1 MGSHEQVRRGRE
13 TQRLTFSLP
22 PFPTAFLYTALMD
35 VTAADPTHVLQS
47 VFGYDSFRP
56 HQKEIIDRV
65 TGGKNAVVIMP
76 TGGGK
81 SLCYQIPSMV
91 REGVGIVIS
100 PLISLMQDQV
110 DALQQLGVRAA
121 FLNSSLSPGERRDVQ
136 ADLVRGRLDL
146 CYVAP
151 ERVMRDRFVETMRQ
165 TPVALIAIDEAHCI
179 SQWGHDFRPEYLQLT
194 DLRETFPNVPCIGVT
209 ATADPPTQDV
219 ILERLRMSRDDLFV
233 TGFDR
238 PNIRY
243 TVVPKKKSP
252 KRQLLQFIRSEHSHD
267 SGIVYCLSRRSV
279 ESTAGFLDDQGY
291 EALPYHAGLSDR
303 QRQEHQD
310 RFLREQ
316 GLIVV
321 ATVAFGMGIDK
332 PDVRFVAHLDVP
344 KTLEAYYQETGRA
357 GRDGRPADAWMAYR
371 LSDVVR
377 MRKIIQSSTDNE
389 EHRWAQHHKLNAL
402 FGYCE
407 TTDCRRKVILNY
419 FGDTMEGDTCDN
431 CDNCLHPVDTW
442 DGTVAAQK
450 VLSCI
455 ARTEQRFGAGHVT
468 DVLCGADTQKIRRFG
483 HDDVSTCGI
492 GEERSKKAWKSIIRQ
507 LAAKGMIQ
515 VDISGYG
522 ALKLTEAC
530 RPVLRGETTVT
541 FRKEPERTTTST
553 TRRASGDAIPHQGPD
568 RDLFEALR
576 EQRMELARRQDVP
589 PYVIFNDT
597 TLHAMVEHRPT
608 TLQEFRRLHGVG
620 DVKQQRYGDTFLS
633 VIRDHE
639 SA

>member
-1 MGSHEQVRRGRE
+1 MN
-13 TQRLTFSLP
+13 
-22 PFPTAFLYTALMD
+22 
-35 VTAADPTHVLQS
+35 VTGADPTHVLQTI
-47 VFGYDSFRP
+47 FGYDSFRP
-56 HQKEIIDRV
+56 HQERIIRRV
-65 TGGKNAVVIMP
+65 QGGGHALVVMP

-81 SLCYQIPSMV
+81 SLCYQIPSLV
-91 REGVGIVIS
+91 REGTGLVVS

-121 FLNSSLSPGERRDVQ
+121 VLNSSLSRSERRAVED
-136 ADLVRGRLDL
+136 DLQRGALDL

-151 ERVMRDRFVETMRQ
+151 ERAVRPRFVERLRRANL
-165 TPVALIAIDEAHCI
+165 ALLAIDEAHCI
-179 SQWGHDFRPEYLQLT
+179 SQWGHDFRPEYLELAQL
-194 DLRETFPNVPCIGVT
+194 RQSFPEVPCIAVT
-209 ATADPPTQDV
+209 ATADPPTQDT
-219 ILERLRMSRDDLFV
+219 ILERLHLSEDDRFV

-238 PNIRY
+238 PNIQY
-243 TVVPKKKSP
+243 VVVPKQRGPRK
-252 KRQLLQFIRSEHSHD
+252 QLLQFIEDEHPGD
-267 SGIVYCLSRRSV
+267 NGIVYCLSRKSV
-279 ESTAGFLDDQGY
+279 EKTARKLSDAGHR
-291 EALPYHAGLSDR
+291 AVPYHAGLSDDKR
-303 QRQEHQD
+303 ESHQS
-310 RFLREQ
+310 RFLRED

-344 KTLEAYYQETGRA
+344 KTMEAYYQETGRA
-357 GRDGRPADAWMAYR
+357 GRDGRPATAWMAYR
-371 LSDVVR
+371 LSDIVR
-377 MRKIIQSSTDNE
+377 MRKFIEASTENE

-483 HDDVSTCGI
+483 HDDVSTYGI

-639 SA
+639 QA

>member
-1 MGSHEQVRRGRE
+1 
-13 TQRLTFSLP
+13 
-22 PFPTAFLYTALMD
+22 MD
-35 VTAADPTHVLQS
+35 VTGCDPTYVLQS
-47 VFGYDSFRP
+47 VFGYDAFRP
-56 HQKEIIDRV
+56 HQEDIIRRV
-65 TGGKNAVVIMP
+65 QHGGHALVVMP

-91 REGVGIVIS
+91 RAGTGLVVS

-121 FLNSSLSPGERRDVQ
+121 VLNSSLARSEQRRVQ
-136 ADLVRGRLDL
+136 NDLQRGALDL

-151 ERVMRDRFVETMRQ
+151 ERAVRPPFVERLRRANL
-165 TPVALIAIDEAHCI
+165 ALLAIDEAHCI
-179 SQWGHDFRPEYLQLT
+179 SQWGHDFRPEYLELAE
-194 DLRETFPNVPCIGVT
+194 LRRTFPQVPCIAVT
-209 ATADPPTQDV
+209 ATADPPTQDA
-219 ILERLRMSRDDLFV
+219 ILQRLHLDAEDRFV

-243 TVVPKKKSP
+243 TVVPKRRTPRK
-252 KRQLLQFIRSEHSHD
+252 QLKQFIDEEHPGD
-267 SGIVYCLSRRSV
+267 SGIVYCLSRKRV
-279 ESTAGFLDDQGY
+279 EKTARWLSDNGHD
-291 EALPYHAGLSDR
+291 ALAYHAGLSDEKR
-303 QRQEHQD
+303 EAHQN
-310 RFLREQ
+310 RFLRED

-344 KTLEAYYQETGRA
+344 KTMEAYYQETGRA
-357 GRDGRPADAWMAYR
+357 GRDGRPATAWMAYR
-371 LSDVVR
+371 LSDIVR
-377 MRKIIQSSTDNE
+377 MRKFIEASTDDE

-419 FGDTMEGDTCDN
+419 FGDTMDGGTCDH
-431 CDNCLHPVDTW
+431 CDNCLHPAETW

-455 ARTEQRFGAGHVT
+455 ARTDQRFGAGHVT
-468 DVLCGADTQKIRRFG
+468 DVLRGADTQKVERFG
-483 HDDVSTCGI
+483 HDDVSTYGI
-492 GEERSKKAWKSIIRQ
+492 GNERSKRSWKSIIRQ
-507 LAAKGMIQ
+507 LAAKGMIE

-541 FRKEPERTTTST
+541 FRKEPARTASAST
-553 TRRASGDAIPHQGPD
+553 HRPSGDGLPQAGPD

-576 EQRMELARRQDVP
+576 KRRLELARQQDVP

-608 TLQEFRRLHGVG
+608 SLRAFRRLHGVG
-620 DVKQQRYGDTFLS
+620 DVKQERYGDTFLA
-633 VIRDHE
+633 VIREHE
-639 SA
+639 Q